1 MSEGIIFDIKKYS
14 IKDGPGIRTTV
25 FFKGC
30 PLRCPWCHNPE
41 GQSFFPE
48 VMLRPSRCL
57 AECSECIT
65 VCEPRALSKLSVALK
80 LERDKCTLCRMCAD
94 VCPAEAIEI
103 AGRRASVA
111 EVMAEIEKDRIF
123 YEESRGGV
131 TFSGGEPL
139 AQPDFLAELL
149 AACRKKGLHTT
160 VDTCGF
166 APAEA
171 LARTAA
177 LADLFL
183 YDLKIMDEKKHDD
196 VTGQPNSVILKNLR
210 SLVDLGKKV
219 IVRLPLVPGVNDDD
233 QNMRAMAAFLRDLGG
248 ISEVSLLPYHK
259 LGLEKHKGLEKKRRA
274 GVFSTPTSNRLE
286 KIKADLESAGF
297 SVHLGE

>member
-14 IKDGPGIRTTV
+14 INDGPGIRTTV

-57 AECSECIT
+57 PECFECVA
-65 VCEPRALSKLSVALK
+65 VCDPGALSKQGIELSLV
-80 LERDKCTLCRMCAD
+80 RDECTLCRKCAD
-94 VCPAEAIEI
+94 ICPSRAIEF
-103 AGRRASVA
+103 AGRQVSVA

-123 YEESRGGV
+123 YEQSWGGV

-149 AACRKKGLHTT
+149 AACRKKGFHTT
-160 VDTCGF
+160 VDTCGY
-166 APAEA
+166 APEEA
-171 LARTAA
+171 LDRAA
-177 LADLFL
+177 DQADLFL
-183 YDLKIMDEKKHDD
+183 YDLKIMDENKHDD
-196 VTGQPNSVILKNLR
+196 LTGQPNSVILKNLKR
-210 SLVDLGKKV
+210 LARRGKKV
-219 IVRLPLVPGVNDDD
+219 IVRLPLIPGINDDD
-233 QNMRAMAAFLRDLGG
+233 QNIRATTTFLNDLKG
-248 ISEVSLLPYHK
+248 ISEISLLPYHK
-259 LGLEKHKGLEKKRRA
+259 LGLEKRKSLEKKRPA
-274 GVFSTPTSNRLE
+274 EVFSPPATDRLE

-297 SVHLGE
+297 SVRLGE